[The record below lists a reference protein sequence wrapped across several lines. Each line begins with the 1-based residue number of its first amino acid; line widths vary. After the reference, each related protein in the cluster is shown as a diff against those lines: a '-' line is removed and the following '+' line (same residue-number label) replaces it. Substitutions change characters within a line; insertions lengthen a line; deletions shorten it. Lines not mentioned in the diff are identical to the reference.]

1 MERITFHSR
10 STKKKGIQV
19 VFRLRD
25 GRDIQ
30 ITHKSDITADLV
42 DLNKLNPNGTPK
54 DRVSIYNEELSKR
67 LKNEFEIMTSA
78 YAYMCGEGLDITSEV
93 FEREIARIKTP
104 IIAAREETPSLIKR
118 FRKYADD
125 ALRYGIVG
133 EARYKHIT
141 IVADKLERFLLI
153 NGISAIIPSEFT
165 ETHLM
170 DFREFIF
177 NEYEYVEKF
186 PKMYEKMS
194 NRNKPSERL
203 SMNTVASQLKMLQ
216 TFMNELENTDEINK
230 SPFRKLG
237 KERRKVVMKT
247 RYDDPVFL
255 RKEELHKVMN
265 AQVPENM
272 LDTKNAFLLQCALGC
287 RISDFQVMS
296 MDTIAVSPEGIPYVH
311 YIPKK
316 TADEQVGNEEVITPI
331 IRYAFD
337 IIKNTGFVFPI
348 LKNIYGESGYNA
360 KIKSLMRICKIDRPV
375 PQFNEDTKKN
385 EYLPLYKLASSK
397 LCRKTHVD
405 IMNKVQVDMYAAG
418 LHKEGSSAVTRY
430 TLMELKDRFA
440 LMNVAFEQEE
450 YRVNDKLVVRNVDS
464 NAKFPH
470 ENN

>member
-1 MERITFHSR
+1 MEKISFYIR
-10 STKKKGIQV
+10 SSKKKNLKV
-19 VFRLRD
+19 NYRLRE
-25 GRDIQ
+25 GRDVQ
-30 ITHKSDITADLV
+30 IFHRSEIIADIA
-42 DLNKLNPNGTPK
+42 DLNKLNPNGTAK
-54 DRVSIYNEELSKR
+54 ERISIYNESLAKQ
-67 LKNEFEIMTSA
+67 LKDEYEIMCSA
-78 YAYMCGEGLDITSEV
+78 YTYMCDAGLDITSEV
-93 FEREIARIKTP
+93 FEREIARIKSP
-104 IIAAREETPSLIKR
+104 VIVAREETPSLIKR

-255 RKEELHKVMN
+255 RKEELHQVMN

-316 TADEQVGNEEVITPI
+316 TADEQIGNEEVITPI
-331 IRYAFD
+331 VRYAFE

-375 PQFNEDTKKN
+375 PQFNEETKKN

-450 YRVNDKLVVRNVDS
+450 YRVNDKLVVR
-464 NAKFPH
+464 KK
-470 ENN
+470 

>member
-1 MERITFHSR
+1 MEKISFYIR
-10 STKKKGIQV
+10 SSKKKNLKV
-19 VFRLRD
+19 NYRLRD

-30 ITHKSDITADLV
+30 IFHRSDIHADLA
-42 DLNKLNPNGTPK
+42 DLNKFNPNGSVK
-54 DRVSIYNEELSKR
+54 DRVSIYNESLAKS
-67 LKNEFEIMTSA
+67 LKEEYDIMCSA
-78 YAYMCGEGLDITSEV
+78 YAFMCDSGLDMTTEV
-93 FEREIARIKTP
+93 FEREISRIKSPVVAIRETAP
-104 IIAAREETPSLIKR
+104 SIITR

-125 ALRYGIVG
+125 ALKYGIVG

-141 IVADKLERFLLI
+141 IVADKLERFLII
-153 NGISAIIPSEFT
+153 NGISSITSPEFT

-170 DFREFIF
+170 EFRDFIYNEF
-177 NEYEYVEKF
+177 EYVDKY
-186 PKMYEKMS
+186 PRMYEKM
-194 NRNKPSERL
+194 NKRNKPSEKL

-216 TFMNELENTDEINK
+216 TFMNELENTDEIGK

-255 RKEELHKVMN
+255 RKEELLQVMN
-265 AQVPENM
+265 TEVAENM
-272 LDTKNAFLLQCALGC
+272 KSTKDAFLLQCALGC

-296 MDTIAVSPEGIPYVH
+296 IETISVSPEGIPYVH

-337 IIKNTGFVFPI
+337 IIKKTGFSFPI

-360 KIKSLMRICKIDRPV
+360 KIKSLIRICKIDRKV
-375 PQFNEDTKKN
+375 PQFNEETKKN

-430 TLMELKDRFA
+430 TLMEIKDRFA
-440 LMNVAFEQEE
+440 LMNVAFGQEP
-450 YRVNDKLVVRNVDS
+450 YKVDTKLNIR
-464 NAKFPH
+464 K
-470 ENN
+470 

>member
-30 ITHKSDITADLV
+30 ITHKSDIIADLV
-42 DLNKLNPNGTPK
+42 DLNKLNTNGTPK
-54 DRVSIYNEELSKR
+54 DRVSIYNEELSKS

-93 FEREIARIKTP
+93 FEREIARIKSP
-104 IIAAREETPSLIKR
+104 VIAAREETPSLIKR

-125 ALRYGIVG
+125 AFRYGIVG

-265 AQVPENM
+265 TQVPENM

-375 PQFNEDTKKN
+375 PQFNEETKKN

-450 YRVNDKLVVRNVDS
+450 YRVNDKLVVR
-464 NAKFPH
+464 KK
-470 ENN
+470 

>member
-30 ITHKSDITADLV
+30 ITHKSDIIADLV

-54 DRVSIYNEELSKR
+54 DRISIYNEELSKS

-93 FEREIARIKTP
+93 FEREIARIKSP
-104 IIAAREETPSLIKR
+104 VIAAREETPSLIKR

-255 RKEELHKVMN
+255 RKEELHQVMN

-316 TADEQVGNEEVITPI
+316 TADEQIGNEEVITPI
-331 IRYAFD
+331 VRYAFD

-375 PQFNEDTKKN
+375 PQFNEETKKN

-450 YRVNDKLVVRNVDS
+450 YRVNDKLVVR
-464 NAKFPH
+464 K
-470 ENN
+470 

>member
-30 ITHKSDITADLV
+30 ITHKSDIIADLV

-54 DRVSIYNEELSKR
+54 DRISIYNEELSKS

-93 FEREIARIKTP
+93 FEREIARIKSP
-104 IIAAREETPSLIKR
+104 VIAAREETPSLIKR

-133 EARYKHIT
+133 EPRYKHIT

-255 RKEELHKVMN
+255 RKEELHQVMN

-316 TADEQVGNEEVITPI
+316 TADEQIGNEEVITPI
-331 IRYAFD
+331 VRYAFD

-375 PQFNEDTKKN
+375 PQFNEETKKN

-450 YRVNDKLVVRNVDS
+450 YRVNDKLVVR
-464 NAKFPH
+464 KK
-470 ENN
+470 

>member
-30 ITHKSDITADLV
+30 ITHKSDIIADLV

-54 DRVSIYNEELSKR
+54 DRISIYNEELSKS

-93 FEREIARIKTP
+93 FEREIARIKSP
-104 IIAAREETPSLIKR
+104 VIAAREETPSLIKR

-255 RKEELHKVMN
+255 RKEELHQVMN

-316 TADEQVGNEEVITPI
+316 TADEQIGNEEVITPI
-331 IRYAFD
+331 VRYAFD

-375 PQFNEDTKKN
+375 PQFNEETKKN

-450 YRVNDKLVVRNVDS
+450 YRVNDKLVVR
-464 NAKFPH
+464 KK
-470 ENN
+470 

>member
-118 FRKYADD
+118 FRKYSDD

-450 YRVNDKLVVRNVDS
+450 YRVNDKLVVR
-464 NAKFPH
+464 KK
-470 ENN
+470 

>member
-30 ITHKSDITADLV
+30 ITHKSDIIADLV

-54 DRVSIYNEELSKR
+54 DRVSIYNEELSKS

-93 FEREIARIKTP
+93 FEREIARIKSP
-104 IIAAREETPSLIKR
+104 VIAAREETPSLIKR

-125 ALRYGIVG
+125 AFRYGIVG

-216 TFMNELENTDEINK
+216 TFMNE
-230 SPFRKLG
+230 
-237 KERRKVVMKT
+237 
-247 RYDDPVFL
+247 
-255 RKEELHKVMN
+255 
-265 AQVPENM
+265 
-272 LDTKNAFLLQCALGC
+272 
-287 RISDFQVMS
+287 
-296 MDTIAVSPEGIPYVH
+296 
-311 YIPKK
+311 
-316 TADEQVGNEEVITPI
+316 
-331 IRYAFD
+331 
-337 IIKNTGFVFPI
+337 
-348 LKNIYGESGYNA
+348 
-360 KIKSLMRICKIDRPV
+360 
-375 PQFNEDTKKN
+375 
-385 EYLPLYKLASSK
+385 
-397 LCRKTHVD
+397 
-405 IMNKVQVDMYAAG
+405 
-418 LHKEGSSAVTRY
+418 
-430 TLMELKDRFA
+430 
-440 LMNVAFEQEE
+440 
-450 YRVNDKLVVRNVDS
+450 
-464 NAKFPH
+464 
-470 ENN
+470 

>member
-42 DLNKLNPNGTPK
+42 DLNKLNPNGTLK

-247 RYDDPVFL
+247 RYDDPIFL
-255 RKEELHKVMN
+255 RKEELFKIIETE
-265 AQVPENM
+265 VPAA
-272 LDTKNAFLLQCALGC
+272 LIQTKEAFVVQCALGC
-287 RISDFQVMS
+287 RISDFQIMS
-296 MDTIAVSPEGIPYVH
+296 MDTISISPEGIPYVH

-316 TADEQVGNEEVITPI
+316 TADEQVGNEEVATPI

-337 IIKNTGFVFPI
+337 IIKKTGFVFPI
-348 LKNIYGESGYNA
+348 IKNIYGESGYNA
-360 KIKSLMRICKIDRPV
+360 KIKTLLRVCKIDRQV
-375 PQFNEDTKKN
+375 PQFNEETKKN
-385 EYLPLYKLASSK
+385 DYVSLHSDASSK

-405 IMNKVQVDMYAAG
+405 MMNKVQVDMYAAG

-430 TLMELKDRFA
+430 THLELKDRFA
-440 LMNVAFEQEE
+440 LMNVAFDQKA
-450 YRVNDKLVVRNVDS
+450 YKVDKKLNVLR
-464 NAKFPH
+464 K
-470 ENN
+470 